1 MLVVYFITFL
11 VLFCLII
18 NKFNK
23 QTNLLETYSKNK
35 ITNLKKNKDSED
47 YNSLSSNNLSYQDLS
62 NQDLSKQDLSK
73 KNSNSKIYKQKLPLS
88 VKNQSNNNFR
98 LLANFFN
105 KKDLIKFNRKYGNKS
120 TILKSKFGQV
130 TLTPSKYI
138 EELPQIS
145 WNGYFV
151 NNLVVYPKYRN
162 RGYGSK
168 LLEDAIDFGYSKGAL
183 HLISQV
189 DVSNEAAISIHKS
202 VGFGSLQYGFTS
214 KGKEIEILIYNL

>member
-1 MLVVYFITFL
+1 MLVVYLITFL

-18 NKFNK
+18 NKFDK
-23 QTNLLETYSKNK
+23 HTNLLESYSVKKTANLKNK
-35 ITNLKKNKDSED
+35 NTKD
-47 YNSLSSNNLSYQDLS
+47 YNSLSDNKSSK
-62 NQDLSKQDLSK
+62 QDLSKQDLSDNK
-73 KNSNSKIYKQKLPLS
+73 SSKQDSNSQIYKQKIPLT
-88 VKNQSNNNFR
+88 VKNQSNNNLQ

-120 TILKSKFGQV
+120 TIFKSKYGQV

-162 RGYGSK
+162 RGYGTK
-168 LLEDAIDFGYSKGAL
+168 LLEDTIDFGYSKGSL

-189 DVSNEAAISIHKS
+189 DVSNDAAISIHKS
-202 VGFGSLQYGFTS
+202 VGFGSLQHGFTNE
-214 KGKEIEILIYNL
+214 GKEIEILIYNL